1 MEKKDV
7 EHFKLPQL
15 PRKTLIQQK
24 PSQTLLFVSNHG
36 QTQRE
41 VPLEIPV
48 AVVPN
53 CIA

>member
-1 MEKKDV
+1 MDQEGRWAFQASLAFPKNSNST
-7 EHFKLPQL
+7 E
-15 PRKTLIQQK
+15 TI
-24 PSQTLLFVSNHG
+24 QTLLFMSNHE